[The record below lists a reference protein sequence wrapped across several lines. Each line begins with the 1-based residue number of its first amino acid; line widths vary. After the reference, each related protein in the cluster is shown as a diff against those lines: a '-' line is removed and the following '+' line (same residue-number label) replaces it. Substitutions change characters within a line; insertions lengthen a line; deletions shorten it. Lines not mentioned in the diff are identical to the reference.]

1 MDERKVHIDEFFRRQ
16 MDGYTEMPPP
26 AVWDALEKRLDE
38 KPGRKR
44 PIPIWWFWTIAG
56 LILLSSAVIIA
67 GYLNNNT
74 PPAALHVPSNMQQTA
89 VAPVAPIVSNQQSDN
104 HEKNNNQH
112 TTSNSDKQVVTDNI
126 NQEKNKAYSTDRPDD
141 NAGNGQNKA
150 ANIPS
155 VAHTKGNLETRSAT
169 TDNNMPGIQR
179 FSDKLRLLSSIPFGF
194 ELPVQI
200 PLAPAPDK
208 VNLPETTESGLG
220 NSSTIARLPAPATDH
235 PVIPAPVP
243 EVAAVS
249 GLSAFSKSIP
259 GPGDN
264 GNETE
269 HTEIMISSAPP
280 AQDTSKKKTQTATDT
295 SKSILDQTVYAV
307 DDSKKKPLPFA
318 AGIKLGFTRGF
329 DPVWNANKW
338 VIAPYVEYGLSSN
351 FSVMF
356 QPAFLIGKAKVG
368 TLPNSD
374 QVFYEILN
382 TTFDS
387 IAYVSRGKIDSSIIT
402 PNPPDTV
409 FRTYRYGQV
418 YDSIHVGY
426 KVTNTQ
432 QWDAELPIMV
442 KYKVNKTFAFIVGAS
457 ATYSS
462 VLRTK
467 EEVTRYQGLMRQY
480 EDVHAPQT
488 FFVTVQGQEPPAGP
502 PRKDAGNL
510 FPYNTSPFSNYQPRQ
525 ITETNNF
532 WRYGFMVGASASIKE
547 RLMVELMLH
556 KSGVDV
562 NSVPDKQLQKI
573 YTQPYLR
580 LMVGYKLTK

>member
-1 MDERKVHIDEFFRRQ
+1 MNERTVHIDEFFRRQ
-16 MDGYTEMPPP
+16 MEGHTEMPPP

-44 PIPIWWFWTIAG
+44 PFPIWWFWTIAG
-56 LILLSSAVIIA
+56 LILVSSAVIIA
-67 GYLNNNT
+67 GYLKSPELPPTRHATNTTLKNNTTITAKTNHQSNNNYNNTITKRTTNETSNTVATSNADHVRNSAPQQHLRGNQHKQTTNANLQPRNKQTVTHAT
-74 PPAALHVPSNMQQTA
+74 PGNTETTTAAAGNYLPAA
-89 VAPVAPIVSNQQSDN
+89 
-104 HEKNNNQH
+104 
-112 TTSNSDKQVVTDNI
+112 
-126 NQEKNKAYSTDRPDD
+126 
-141 NAGNGQNKA
+141 
-150 ANIPS
+150 
-155 VAHTKGNLETRSAT
+155 
-169 TDNNMPGIQR
+169 QR
-179 FSDKLRLLSSIPFGF
+179 LRDKLMFLPAIPFGF
-194 ELPVQI
+194 ELPVHI
-200 PLAPAPDK
+200 PMLQAPTGVP
-208 VNLPETTESGLG
+208 
-220 NSSTIARLPAPATDH
+220 LPATQENDAYSSLAAL
-235 PVIPAPVP
+235 PVSAIEQQEIQAPMP
-243 EVAAVS
+243 EIAS
-249 GLSAFSKSIP
+249 GMVVGNKSLP
-259 GPGDN
+259 GIN
-264 GNETE
+264 NEDSDGAPS
-269 HTEIMISSAPP
+269 EISIAAPP
-280 AQDTSKKKTQTATDT
+280 PQDTSKKKTATDT
-295 SKSILDQTVYAV
+295 SKSILEQTVYAV
-307 DDSKKKPLPFA
+307 DNSRKKPLPFA

-329 DPVWNANKW
+329 DPVWNADKW

-387 IAYVSRGKIDSSIIT
+387 IAYVSRGKIDSSVIT

-432 QWDAELPIMV
+432 QWDVELPVMV
-442 KYKVNKTFAFIVGAS
+442 KYKLNKTFAFIAGAS

-467 EEVTRYQGLMRQY
+467 EEVTRYQGLMHQY
-480 EDVHAPQT
+480 EDVHTPQT
-488 FFVTVQGQEPPAGP
+488 FYVTTQGQEPPPGP
-502 PRKDAGNL
+502 PRKDVNTI

-532 WRYGFMVGASASIKE
+532 WRYGFMLGASATIKE